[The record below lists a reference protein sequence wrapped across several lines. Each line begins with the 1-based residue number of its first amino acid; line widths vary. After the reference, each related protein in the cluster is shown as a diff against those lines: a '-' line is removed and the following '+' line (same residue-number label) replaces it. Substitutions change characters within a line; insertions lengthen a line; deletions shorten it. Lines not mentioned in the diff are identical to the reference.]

1 MSSSRKNKR
10 DLTSRTVDFLN
21 RVNSVKDNTG
31 ANPQSRNKPRVR
43 RLPSQPINRFG
54 SRTPQVPQGDAIWDI
69 PSDFSE
75 EETRPASRRRNAQ
88 SEPHSLRRSQRA
100 RKSVQVEDTP
110 TRTSQRLARVIEDR
124 HERSSEEDDSE
135 AGEELNK
142 IIDKQLSGARL
153 IQSVNQ
159 NRSPDV
165 NHRPTNEEREEQE
178 GESERAAEEPVE
190 STSPL
195 KQLRIQKSK
204 TTDAQEAQVGD
215 PEWAPDTAASEELG
229 EEEDERGSDTN
240 RPPES
245 THIIQTRRLTQE
257 LASLRATRR
266 HTLAAQ
272 VAEREDDKASRRPN
286 RRSLPVQNGL
296 RTGMSTQDTQAH
308 RTAELS
314 EVSESVQEDSES
326 ESSYEPEAEEEDEE
340 EAGASRHLPNPQREE
355 PSITARP
362 SKRCRT
368 DQYQRNPQV
377 EVLRT
382 QPTPPP
388 VHSSPSTRDDSQ
400 SRRSARHPSQSPAVA
415 TRPITAISDDAQN
428 EALVRSAGDNAGDKA
443 WFAEASNLGQQKEN
457 WDTIVAEASELKENI
472 DASRAESFGEI
483 DKQLS
488 QLRTRYTKISK
499 QLRSQQ
505 GPLRENLREC
515 EDLREAILEEGTRIL
530 DSVYYLSLRQAES
543 HELLKQA
550 HQLVK
555 QFEARVFPAMVKV
568 ILLCFEAYY
577 TNQKLFPSAYR
588 HLAGAMKLLLRFCDR
603 VASLRAERYILCKI
617 HSRTIRKP
625 LQELV
630 KALEGNLLQP
640 RVNESDRAS
649 RGEKKREWTEDEKIA
664 LLDGLKLF
672 LGGLLFLIF
681 SAPRIIVNANSSCG
695 VLGQDRYIRMV
706 CHFGQRLR
714 HRSLQEL
721 QTKAREIH
729 DRFLPRIQEE
739 LRTVEGRR
747 QWQWLL
753 SVNDGQRPVS
763 VD

>member
-10 DLTSRTVDFLN
+10 DLTSRTVDILN

-31 ANPQSRNKPRVR
+31 ADTQSRSKPRVR

-75 EETRPASRRRNAQ
+75 EETRPASRRRNAE
-88 SEPHSLRRSQRA
+88 SEPRTLRRSQRA
-100 RKSVQVEDTP
+100 RKSVHVEDTP
-110 TRTSQRLARVIEDR
+110 TRTSRRLARIIEDR

-135 AGEELNK
+135 TGEELNK

-153 IQSVNQ
+153 IQSVNE

-165 NHRPTNEEREEQE
+165 NHGPTNEEREEEEE
-178 GESERAAEEPVE
+178 GESDRAAEEPVE
-190 STSPL
+190 STSPS
-195 KQLRIQKSK
+195 KKLRIRKSK
-204 TTDAQEAQVGD
+204 TTDAHEAQDGG

-229 EEEDERGSDTN
+229 EEEDESGSDTN

-245 THIIQTRRLTQE
+245 KHIIHTRRLTRE
-257 LASLRATRR
+257 LASPRATRR

-272 VAEREDDKASRRPN
+272 VAEREVDKASRRPN

-296 RTGMSTQDTQAH
+296 RTGMSTRDKQAG

-314 EVSESVQEDSES
+314 EVSESVQEESES
-326 ESSYEPEAEEEDEE
+326 ESSYEPEAEAEEGE
-340 EAGASRHLPNPQREE
+340 EAGASRHSPNPQREE

-362 SKRCRT
+362 SKRRRIE
-368 DQYQRNPQV
+368 QYQRNPQV

-388 VHSSPSTRDDSQ
+388 VHSYPSTPDDNQ
-400 SRRSARHPSQSPAVA
+400 SRRSSRHPSQSPAVA
-415 TRPITAISDDAQN
+415 TRPISAISDDAQN
-428 EALVRSAGDNAGDKA
+428 EAQVRSVRDNAGDKA
-443 WFAEASNLGQQKEN
+443 WFAEASNVGRQKEN
-457 WDTIVAEASELKENI
+457 WDTLVAEASELKEHI
-472 DASRAESFGEI
+472 DPSRAESFVEI

-488 QLRTRYTKISK
+488 QLRTRYTKINK

-603 VASLRAERYILCKI
+603 IASLRAERYILCKI

-625 LQELV
+625 LQELI
-630 KALEGNLLQP
+630 KALEGNLLQ
-640 RVNESDRAS
+640 RRLNETDRAS

-672 LGGLLFLIF
+672 LGE
-681 SAPRIIVNANSSCG
+681 
-695 VLGQDRYIRMV
+695 DRYIRMV

-729 DRFLPRIQEE
+729 DRFIPRIQEE

>member
-31 ANPQSRNKPRVR
+31 ADPQSRSKPRVR

-54 SRTPQVPQGDAIWDI
+54 SRTPQVKDAIWDI
-69 PSDFSE
+69 PSDFSD
-75 EETRPASRRRNAQ
+75 EETRPASRRHNAQ
-88 SEPHSLRRSQRA
+88 SEPRSLRRSQRA
-100 RKSVQVEDTP
+100 RKSVHLENTP
-110 TRTSQRLARVIEDR
+110 TRTSRRLARVIEDR

-153 IQSVNQ
+153 IQSVNEK
-159 NRSPDV
+159 RSPEV
-165 NHRPTNEEREEQE
+165 NRGPTNEEREEQE
-178 GESERAAEEPVE
+178 GESDRASEEPVK
-190 STSPL
+190 SISPS
-195 KQLRIQKSK
+195 KKLRIQKSK
-204 TTDAQEAQVGD
+204 TMDAQEAQDGD

-229 EEEDERGSDTN
+229 EEEDERGSDTD
-240 RPPES
+240 RPPEP

-257 LASLRATRR
+257 LASPRATRR

-272 VAEREDDKASRRPN
+272 SEKEVDKASRRPN

-296 RTGMSTQDTQAH
+296 RTGMSTQGKQAD

-314 EVSESVQEDSES
+314 EVSGSVQEESES
-326 ESSYEPEAEEEDEE
+326 ESSYEPEAEEEE
-340 EAGASRHLPNPQREE
+340 EAGTSRHLPNPQREE
-355 PSITARP
+355 PSMRP
-362 SKRCRT
+362 SKRRRT

-388 VHSSPSTRDDSQ
+388 VHSYPSTPDDNQ
-400 SRRSARHPSQSPAVA
+400 SHRSTRHPSQSPAVA
-415 TRPITAISDDAQN
+415 TRPIGAISDDAQN
-428 EALVRSAGDNAGDKA
+428 EALVRSVRDNAGDKA

-457 WDTIVAEASELKENI
+457 WDSLVAEASELKENI
-472 DASRAESFGEI
+472 DPSRAESFGQI
-483 DKQLS
+483 DKKLS
-488 QLRTRYTKISK
+488 QLRTRYTKINK

-515 EDLREAILEEGTRIL
+515 REAILEEGTRIL
-530 DSVYYLSLRQAES
+530 DSVYYLSLRRAES

-555 QFEARVFPAMVKV
+555 QFEARVFPAMIKV

-577 TNQKLFPSAYR
+577 TNRKFFPSAYR

-603 VASLRAERYILCKI
+603 IASLRTERYILCKI
-617 HSRTIRKP
+617 RSRTIRKP
-625 LQELV
+625 LQELI
-630 KALEGNLLQP
+630 KALEGNLLQR
-640 RVNESDRAS
+640 RVNETDGAS
-649 RGEKKREWTEDEKIA
+649 GGEKKREWTEDEKIA

-672 LGGLLFLIF
+672 
-681 SAPRIIVNANSSCG
+681 
-695 VLGQDRYIRMV
+695 LGQDRYIRMV

-729 DRFLPRIQEE
+729 DRFIPRIQEE
-739 LRTVEGRR
+739 LRTVDGRR

>member
-21 RVNSVKDNTG
+21 RVNSVKDNTSAG
-31 ANPQSRNKPRVR
+31 PQSRSKPRVR

-54 SRTPQVPQGDAIWDI
+54 SRTPQVPQGDTIWDI

-88 SEPHSLRRSQRA
+88 SEPRSLRRSQRA
-100 RKSVQVEDTP
+100 RKSVHVEDTP
-110 TRTSQRLARVIEDR
+110 TGTSRRLARVIEDR

-135 AGEELNK
+135 AEEELNK

-165 NHRPTNEEREEQE
+165 NQGPTNEEREEQE
-178 GESERAAEEPVE
+178 GESDRAAEEPVE
-190 STSPL
+190 STSPS
-195 KQLRIQKSK
+195 KKLRIQQSK
-204 TTDAQEAQVGD
+204 TTDAQESQDGD

-229 EEEDERGSDTN
+229 EEEDERGPDTN
-240 RPPES
+240 RPRES

-257 LASLRATRR
+257 LASPRVTRR

-272 VAEREDDKASRRPN
+272 VAEKEVDNASRRPN

-296 RTGMSTQDTQAH
+296 RTGMSTQDTQAD

-314 EVSESVQEDSES
+314 EVSESVQEESES
-326 ESSYEPEAEEEDEE
+326 ESSYEPEAEAEAEEEE
-340 EAGASRHLPNPQREE
+340 EAGASQHLTNPQREE

-362 SKRCRT
+362 SKRRRT

-388 VHSSPSTRDDSQ
+388 VHSSPSTPDDSQ

-415 TRPITAISDDAQN
+415 TRPISAISDDAQN
-428 EALVRSAGDNAGDKA
+428 EALVRSVRDNAGDKA

-472 DASRAESFGEI
+472 DPSRAESFGKI

-488 QLRTRYTKISK
+488 QLRTRYTKINK

-588 HLAGAMKLLLRFCDR
+588 HLIGAMKLLLRFCDR
-603 VASLRAERYILCKI
+603 IASLRAERYILCKI

-625 LQELV
+625 LQELI

-640 RVNESDRAS
+640 RVNETDRAS

-672 LGGLLFLIF
+672 
-681 SAPRIIVNANSSCG
+681 
-695 VLGQDRYIRMV
+695 LGQDRYIRMV

-729 DRFLPRIQEE
+729 DRFIPRIQEE